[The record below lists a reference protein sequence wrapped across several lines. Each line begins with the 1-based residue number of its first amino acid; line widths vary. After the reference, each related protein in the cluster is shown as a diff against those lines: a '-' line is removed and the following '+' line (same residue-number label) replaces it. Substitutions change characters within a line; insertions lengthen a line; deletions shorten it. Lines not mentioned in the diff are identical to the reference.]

1 MNGLPYYKAYPR
13 DFLEATA
20 GWDFEL
26 KGAYRLLLDLIYMH
40 GGTLA
45 DDARFISGHLG
56 CSVKRWNLTRAALM
70 EKGKIYVIGNSLANL
85 RADKELEMLRRFQDK
100 QSENASVP
108 RKNKGL
114 GLATVEPKPSH
125 TEPEPDISKREGK
138 PSLVRLQKPTRFQE
152 FWDAYPHGGAKKGR
166 KPSEAKYLAAVKA
179 GASEQDIIDAA
190 KRYGSD
196 RRVQAGYVKLP
207 ETWLNKNG
215 WEDEIDTSKETQH
228 GKPTGQGRLSAF
240 IAGASSAPRVDSWED
255 CNPSQPLLARR

>member
-70 EKGKIYVIGNSLANL
+70 GKGKIYVIGNSLANL

-108 RKNKGL
+108 RKINGL
-114 GLATVEPKPSH
+114 GEAMAKPKPSH
-125 TEPEPDISKREGK
+125 TEPEPEVRKREGK
-138 PSLVRLQKPTRFQE
+138 PSLALVPKAARFDE
-152 FWDAYPHGGAKKGR
+152 FWAAYPHRGGAKRGR
-166 KPSEAKYLAAVKA
+166 KPAEAKYLAAVKA
-179 GASEQDIIDAA
+179 GASEQDIIDGA
-190 KRYGSD
+190 KRAAMD
-196 RRVQAGYVKLP
+196 RQVRAGFARDP
-207 ETWLNKNG
+207 TTWLNQDG
-215 WEDEIDTSKETQH
+215 WNDEIDVSRENQN
-228 GKPTGQGRLSAF
+228 GTGTHNGAGTRPGPHNALMAGFAMAADRLK
-240 IAGASSAPRVDSWED
+240 
-255 CNPSQPLLARR
+255 N